1 MWSLR
6 STSSILTVLCQLCSV
21 SSLPSTKLATPQS
34 GDTLAHLQGSTSPE
48 ATYTTKGSHFQNG
61 IGFSKREDSPA
72 AASGASYRECF
83 DGEWWCQYERQCI
96 RTADQCNGKCPAD
109 YYFCNKSRRCIHYS
123 QSCTQGC
130 DAGSWW
136 CDVANR
142 CIKVRE
148 RCAGQCDTGY
158 WWCNVAR
165 ICVPVTDQCAGKCR
179 DGWHLVEGRC
189 VQDLCASSSP
199 GVAWHYYQLT
209 QGTGPGQIP
218 YTPQPAPQPFDLS
231 RIMSGSS
238 IPAPINGTADKAG
251 WVDQGNLRQG
261 TTGPSS
267 LQVVRLSP
275 NIPSSASYF
284 LMFWTG
290 FLVPRTTGPYTF
302 YTWWVDDSAY
312 LWVGD
317 KALSPTATNFDMHI
331 RYASQDSYGVK
342 RYTVNAVAG
351 KPIPYTVLNVQS
363 GGPFSLCFAIKE
375 NDRVIMNSCREA
387 GEWPVA
393 TSEVVS
399 CPNARFRPVF
409 TA

>member
-34 GDTLAHLQGSTSPE
+34 GDALAHLQGSTSPKV
-48 ATYTTKGSHFQNG
+48 TYTTKVSHLQNG

-72 AASGASYRECF
+72 AASGASY
-83 DGEWWCQYERQCI
+83 
-96 RTADQCNGKCPAD
+96 
-109 YYFCNKSRRCIHYS
+109 H
-123 QSCTQGC
+123 
-130 DAGSWW
+130 
-136 CDVANR
+136 
-142 CIKVRE
+142 
-148 RCAGQCDTGY
+148 
-158 WWCNVAR
+158 
-165 ICVPVTDQCAGKCR
+165 QCAGKCR
-179 DGWHLVEGRC
+179 DGWHLVEGQC

-231 RIMSGSS
+231 RIMSGPS

-267 LQVVRLSP
+267 LRVVRLSP

-351 KPIPYTVLNVQS
+351 KPIPYTLLNVQS

>member
-34 GDTLAHLQGSTSPE
+34 GDTLAHLQGSTSPKV
-48 ATYTTKGSHFQNG
+48 TYTTKVSHFQNG

-72 AASGASYRECF
+72 AASGASYLR
-83 DGEWWCQYERQCI
+83 RQM
-96 RTADQCNGKCPAD
+96 
-109 YYFCNKSRRCIHYS
+109 S
-123 QSCTQGC
+123 QWL
-130 DAGSWW
+130 A
-136 CDVANR
+136 
-142 CIKVRE
+142 
-148 RCAGQCDTGY
+148 
-158 WWCNVAR
+158 
-165 ICVPVTDQCAGKCR
+165 
-179 DGWHLVEGRC
+179 LGRG
-189 VQDLCASSSP
+189 P
-199 GVAWHYYQLT
+199 
-209 QGTGPGQIP
+209 GTGPGQIP

-267 LQVVRLSP
+267 LRVVRLSP

-290 FLVPRTTGPYTF
+290 FLVPRTTGPCTF

-331 RYASQDSYGVK
+331 RYASQDTYGVK
-342 RYTVNAVAG
+342 SYTVNAVAG

-375 NDRVIMNSCREA
+375 NDRVIMNSCGEA